1 MFSSLLRS
9 KKRRTTTTT
18 TTETY
23 STTPNLEDYDNNTLT
38 NSTTTVTYSTTE
50 SVFIN
55 VASNVEFNACKRN
68 NNNYYLNFILVLI
81 FIIRML

>member
-18 TTETY
+18 TTTETY
-23 STTPNLEDYDNNTLT
+23 STTPNFEDYDNNTLT
-38 NSTTTVTYSTTE
+38 NSTTTPTYGTTE
-50 SVFIN
+50 SVFIYQ
-55 VASNVEFNACKRN
+55 ASNVEFNACNK
-68 NNNYYLNFILVLI
+68 NNNYYLNFILVVI